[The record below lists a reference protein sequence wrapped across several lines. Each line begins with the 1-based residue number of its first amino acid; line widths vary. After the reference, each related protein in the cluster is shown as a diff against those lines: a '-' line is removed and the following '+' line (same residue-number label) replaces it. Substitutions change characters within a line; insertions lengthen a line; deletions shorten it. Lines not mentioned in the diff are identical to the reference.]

1 MSRHP
6 DRFFPP
12 ALPGVLAAA
21 LLAVS
26 AAAQQAPARITIR
39 ATRGAEPFRPAI
51 RAFVQDVQRELHYS
65 IGLPFPPEDA
75 PDLVVELGFA
85 RPFATVSGHR
95 LLRAPRGRVKAVVVV
110 PDADVAD
117 WGRLRFDIAAA
128 LFRRELHDRA
138 KRGTP
143 VTEPPVWLVR
153 GIADLTDKAARGR
166 SFEQAY
172 GQWSRAK
179 LDRADW
185 LFRADSRA
193 SDMPC
198 VAAQLAAWC
207 ADRPDRRQCWS
218 NLLDALARGDAWTP
232 ALVASVFAGAD
243 SPAMLD
249 DAFDVWM
256 AARARRIFSPGTT
269 SAGTL
274 ARMRLSLVVFQPEME
289 WQAHSSFD
297 GKAFLPLSW
306 YAENPGLPGAAG
318 LLRSRASRLRLAA
331 IGRDKSFQLLCSL
344 YANALDAAAAKGWF
358 YASAYWLAAEDLRAD
373 LEARIAAGETLGA
386 SDEEQN

>member
-1 MSRHP
+1 M
-6 DRFFPP
+6 
-12 ALPGVLAAA
+12 
-21 LLAVS
+21 
-26 AAAQQAPARITIR
+26 
-39 ATRGAEPFRPAI
+39 
-51 RAFVQDVQRELHYS
+51 
-65 IGLPFPPEDA
+65 
-75 PDLVVELGFA
+75 
-85 RPFATVSGHR
+85 
-95 LLRAPRGRVKAVVVV
+95 

-249 DAFDVWM
+249 DAFDAWM
-256 AARARRIFSPGTT
+256 AARGRRIFSPGTT

-289 WQAHSSFD
+289 WHAHSGFD